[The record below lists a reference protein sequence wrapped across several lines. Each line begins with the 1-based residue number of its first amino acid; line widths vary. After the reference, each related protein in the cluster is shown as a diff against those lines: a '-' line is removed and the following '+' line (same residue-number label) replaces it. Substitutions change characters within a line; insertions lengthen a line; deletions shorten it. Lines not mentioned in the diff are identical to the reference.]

1 MSVILEVKNLNSEKV
16 LFDNVQLCDATVEDV
31 FRLVETIEGSESQW
45 RLMAVVNDRLVPLR
59 WTEKRRKLVDLG
71 MEDEGQY
78 RVEVCLAWA
87 ELKKVLM

>member
-1 MSVILEVKNLNSEKV
+1 MSVRLEVKSLNSEKV
-16 LFDNVQLCDATVEDV
+16 LFDNVQLGNATVEDII
-31 FRLVETIEGSESQW
+31 RLVETIEEPGSQW

-71 MEDEGQY
+71 MQDEGKY